1 MSILVVGS
9 VALDSIQTPF
19 GRVRDALGGAATYFS
34 TVASLYDRVNLV
46 GVVGSDFPREHID
59 FLAGRGVD
67 LSGLQVTDGKTFR
80 WAGRYDYD
88 MNKAET
94 LATELNVFADF
105 RPRLPEAYRDAE
117 YVFLANIDPELQM
130 SVLDQVRSPRLIAL
144 DTMNYW
150 IDYKRDALTEVLK
163 RVHVVLM
170 NEAETRQYGQT
181 FSLIRAAHK
190 ILELGPKALVVKK
203 GEYGAVLFANG
214 GDLTRTYFFAPAYPL
229 EKIAD
234 PTGAGDTFAGGFMG
248 YLARTMGASAMVGA
262 VPEPPPARDALENMV
277 VRQAIVHGTIVAS
290 FTVEAFSLDRL
301 RTLTLD
307 DIRRRY
313 EAFKRFTAF
322 EAPCP
327 WLGSCERLKEV
338 NGGQAAF

>member
-19 GRVRDALGGAATYFS
+19 GRVREALGGAATYFS
-34 TVASLYDRVNLV
+34 TVASLYDTVSLV

-59 FLAGRGVD
+59 FLVGRGVD
-67 LSGLQVTDGKTFR
+67 IRGLQVAAGKTFR
-80 WAGRYDYD
+80 WSGRYDYD
-88 MNKAET
+88 MNHCET
-94 LATELNVFADF
+94 LATELNVFATF
-105 RPRLPEAYRDAE
+105 RPTLPEQYRDAE

-150 IDYKRDALTEVLK
+150 IDYKHDALTEALK
-163 RVHVVLM
+163 RVDIVLM
-170 NEAETRQYGQT
+170 NEAEARQFAKT

-190 ILELGPKALVVKK
+190 ILELGPKALVIKK

-214 GDLTRTYFFAPAYPL
+214 GDPTRTYFFAPAYPL

-248 YLARTMGASAMVGA
+248 YLAHAHAGAAGGA
-262 VPEPPPARDALENMV
+262 LDNMAI
-277 VRQAIVHGTIVAS
+277 RQAIVHGTVVAS
-290 FTVEAFSLDRL
+290 FTVEGFSLDRL
-301 RTLTLD
+301 RTLSLD

-313 EAFKRFTAF
+313 EAFKRFTSF
-322 EAPCP
+322 EVPCP
-327 WLGSCERLKEV
+327 WLGTCERLK
-338 NGGQAAF
+338 QAQPGRDA

>member
-1 MSILVVGS
+1 VSILVVGS

-19 GRVRDALGGAATYFS
+19 GRVREALGGAATYFS
-34 TVASLYDRVNLV
+34 TVASLYDTVSLV

-59 FLAGRGVD
+59 FLVGRGVD
-67 LSGLQVTDGKTFR
+67 IRGLQVAAGKTFR
-80 WAGRYDYD
+80 WSGRYDYD
-88 MNKAET
+88 MNHCET
-94 LATELNVFADF
+94 LATELNVFATF
-105 RPRLPEAYRDAE
+105 RPTLPEQYRDAE

-150 IDYKRDALTEVLK
+150 IDYKHDALTEALK
-163 RVHVVLM
+163 RVDIVLM
-170 NEAETRQYGQT
+170 NEAEARQFAKT

-190 ILELGPKALVVKK
+190 ILELGPKALVIKK

-214 GDLTRTYFFAPAYPL
+214 GDPTRTYFFAPAYPL

-248 YLARTMGASAMVGA
+248 YLAHAHAGAAGGA
-262 VPEPPPARDALENMV
+262 LDNMAI
-277 VRQAIVHGTIVAS
+277 RQAIVHGTVVAS
-290 FTVEAFSLDRL
+290 FTVEGFSLDRL
-301 RTLTLD
+301 RTLSLD

-313 EAFKRFTAF
+313 EAFKRFTSF
-322 EAPCP
+322 EVPCP
-327 WLGSCERLKEV
+327 WLGTCERLK
-338 NGGQAAF
+338 QAQPGRDA

>member
-19 GRVRDALGGAATYFS
+19 GRVREALGGAATYFS
-34 TVASLYDRVNLV
+34 TVASLYDQVNLV
-46 GVVGSDFPREHID
+46 GVVGSDFPQEHIN
-59 FLAGRGVD
+59 FLAGRGID
-67 LSGLQVTDGKTFR
+67 LRGLQVSEGKTFR

-88 MNKAET
+88 LNTAET

-105 RPRLPEAYRDAE
+105 RPQLPAGYADAE

-130 SVLDQVRSPRLIAL
+130 SVLDQVRSPKLIAL

-150 IDYKRDALTEVLK
+150 IEYRRDALTEALK
-163 RVHVVLM
+163 RVDIVLM
-170 NEAETRQYGQT
+170 NEAEARQYAQT

-190 ILELGPKALVVKK
+190 ILALGPKALIVKK

-214 GDLTRTYFFAPAYPL
+214 GDPTRTYFFAPAYPL

-234 PTGAGDTFAGGFMG
+234 PTGAGDTFAGGFVG
-248 YLARTMGASAMVGA
+248 YLAH
-262 VPEPPPARDALENMV
+262 ARQGCDNMAI
-277 VRQAIVHGTIVAS
+277 RQAIVHGTIVAS
-290 FTVEAFSLDRL
+290 FTVEGFSLERL
-301 RTLTLD
+301 RTLSLD
-307 DIRRRY
+307 DIRTRY

-327 WLGSCERLKEV
+327 FLGTCERLKRV
-338 NGGQAAF
+338 NGAPAVF

>member
-1 MSILVVGS
+1 VSILVVGS

-46 GVVGSDFPREHID
+46 GVVGSDFPREHVD
-59 FLAGRGVD
+59 FLVGRGVD
-67 LSGLQVTDGKTFR
+67 TRGLQIVEGKTFR

-88 MNKAET
+88 MNVAET

-105 RPRLPEAYRDAE
+105 RPQLPDDYADAE

-130 SVLDQVRSPRLIAL
+130 SVLEQVRSPRLIAL

-150 IDYKRDALTEVLK
+150 IEYKRDALTEAFK
-163 RVHVVLM
+163 RVDIVLM

-181 FSLIRAAHK
+181 FSLIRAAQK

-214 GDLTRTYFFAPAYPL
+214 GDPTRTYFFAPAYPL

-248 YLARTMGASAMVGA
+248 YLAHTRQGA
-262 VPEPPPARDALENMV
+262 ENMAI
-277 VRQAIVHGTIVAS
+277 RQAIVHGTVVAS
-290 FTVEAFSLDRL
+290 FTVEGFSLERL
-301 RTLTLD
+301 RSLGLD
-307 DIRRRY
+307 DILKRY

-327 WLGSCERLKEV
+327 WLGTCERLKGAQLGNHV
-338 NGGQAAF
+338 AF